1 MPEILTEHP
10 DVVLKVLASQGAKC
24 GVGVPPKVLTSCP
37 ADRFCSLAGGELC
50 VVGTDEVT
58 QLAPDEPGPLAT
70 RAPAAG
76 AIVPGDQHGLDS
88 QLYTISIPLGIVVLV
103 VGLAGL
109 RRRRRPA

>member
-24 GVGVPPKVLTSCP
+24 GVGVPPKVLTKCP

-50 VVGTDEVT
+50 VFGTDEMT
-58 QLAPDEPGPLAT
+58 QLAPGESGPAAT
-70 RAPAAG
+70 RAPTAG
-76 AIVPGDQHGLDS
+76 ALVPREQPVHDG

-103 VGLAGL
+103 VGFAGL
-109 RRRRRPA
+109 RRRRKAD